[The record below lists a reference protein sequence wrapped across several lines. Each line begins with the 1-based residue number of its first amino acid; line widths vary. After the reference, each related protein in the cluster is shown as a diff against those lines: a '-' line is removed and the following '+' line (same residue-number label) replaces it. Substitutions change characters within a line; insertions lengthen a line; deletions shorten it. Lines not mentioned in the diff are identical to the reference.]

1 MTTKQ
6 RTRSESLQTETD
18 YRLACGQEQ
27 LSVEEFGRR
36 FLELGYCLHRM
47 DDCHCTAQY
56 LDSGRTY
63 PCTTTG
69 LLEADTRKRA
79 FNVEARRDARFREMQ
94 ELRGKIFAVSRGRI
108 LEV

>member
-6 RTRSESLQTETD
+6 RTRGESLQTEID
-18 YRLACGQEQ
+18 YRLSVGRQQ
-27 LSVEEFGRR
+27 LSVEEFGAR
-36 FLELGYCLHRM
+36 FLELGYHLHRM
-47 DDCHCTAQY
+47 DDCHCVAQY

-69 LLEADTRKRA
+69 LLEDDTRKRA
-79 FNVEARRDARFREMQ
+79 FNVEARRDDKFRAMQ
-94 ELRGKIFAVSRGRI
+94 KLRGEIFAVSRGRI